1 MIAGRDLPLGKV
13 RIVTD
18 STADI
23 PEEIRQRLGISM
35 VPLKVLFGEETFLDA
50 VTIKSEGFYEK
61 LAQASALP
69 TTSQPSP
76 VEFSDVYQRLLEED
90 AEAPIISLH
99 LSAALSGTYQSAFIA
114 QSMLE
119 EEADLTI
126 LDSKSA
132 SYGFGMRVVKAA
144 EMAQAGESKERI
156 IEEIERL
163 ANGTELYFLVD
174 TLEYLQKGGRIGKAS
189 ALIGS
194 ILNIKPILSLDPD
207 GVVLAVDK
215 VRGTKKAMARIVE
228 LLKKTYGD
236 EPVGM
241 TMAYSLHKETAGEL
255 YELLKSQFN
264 VQAVSWTTIG
274 AVIGTHT
281 GPGTSAVFMY
291 RM

>member
-1 MIAGRDLPLGKV
+1 MGKV

-23 PEEIRQRLGISM
+23 PDEVKERLGISI
-35 VPLKVLFGEETFLDA
+35 VPLKVIFGEETFLDA
-50 VTIKSEGFYEK
+50 VTIKSEQFYEK
-61 LAQASALP
+61 LAQSSVLP

-76 VEFSDVYQRLLEED
+76 LEFSEVYGRLLAED
-90 AEAPIISLH
+90 ADSPIISLH
-99 LSAALSGTYQSAFIA
+99 LSAALSGTFQSAVIA
-114 QSMLE
+114 HSMLE
-119 EEADLTI
+119 EESDITI
-126 LDSKSA
+126 LDSRSA

-156 IEEIERL
+156 IEAIEQLERD
-163 ANGTELYFLVD
+163 TKLYFLVD

-194 ILNIKPILSLDPD
+194 ILNIKPILSLEPE
-207 GVVLAVDK
+207 GIVYAVDK
-215 VRGTKKAMARIVE
+215 VRGSKKAMARIIE
-228 LLKKTYGD
+228 LLKQTYGD

-241 TMAYSLHKETAGEL
+241 TMAYSFRKDTAEEL
-255 YELLKSQFN
+255 CELLKSQFN
-264 VQAVSWTTIG
+264 VRAINWTTIG

-281 GPGTSAVFMY
+281 GPGASAVFMY

>member
-1 MIAGRDLPLGKV
+1 MGKV

-23 PEEIRQRLGISM
+23 PDEVKERLGISI
-35 VPLKVLFGEETFLDA
+35 VPLKVIFGEETFLDA
-50 VTIKSEGFYEK
+50 VTIKSEQFYEK
-61 LAQASALP
+61 LAQSSVLP

-76 VEFSDVYQRLLEED
+76 LEFSEVYGRLLAED
-90 AEAPIISLH
+90 ADSPIISLH
-99 LSAALSGTYQSAFIA
+99 LSAALSGTFQSAVIA
-114 QSMLE
+114 HSMLE
-119 EEADLTI
+119 EESDITI
-126 LDSKSA
+126 LDSRSA

-156 IEEIERL
+156 IEAIEQLERD
-163 ANGTELYFLVD
+163 TKLYFLVD

-194 ILNIKPILSLDPD
+194 ILNIKPILSLEPE
-207 GVVLAVDK
+207 GIVYAVDK
-215 VRGTKKAMARIVE
+215 VRGSKKAMARIIE
-228 LLKKTYGD
+228 LLKQTYGD

-241 TMAYSLHKETAGEL
+241 TMAYSFRKDTAEEL
-255 YELLKSQFN
+255 CELLKSQFN
-264 VQAVSWTTIG
+264 VRSINWTTIG

-281 GPGTSAVFMY
+281 GPGASAVFMY

>member
-1 MIAGRDLPLGKV
+1 VGKV

-23 PEEIRQRLGISM
+23 PDEVRERLGINI
-35 VPLKVLFGEETFLDA
+35 VPLKVHFGEETFLDA
-50 VTIKSEGFYEK
+50 VTINSEQFYEK
-61 LAQASALP
+61 LAQSSAPP

-76 VEFSDVYQRLLEED
+76 IEFSDVYQRLLAED
-90 AEAPIISLH
+90 ADSPIISLH
-99 LSAALSGTYQSAFIA
+99 VSAALSGTYQSAKIA
-114 QSMLE
+114 YSMLE
-119 EEADLTI
+119 NEADITI
-126 LDSKSA
+126 MDSRSA
-132 SYGFGMRVVKAA
+132 SYGFGMRVVMAA

-163 ANGTELYFLVD
+163 ERNTNLYFLVD

-194 ILNIKPILSLDPD
+194 ILNIKPILSLDQD
-207 GVVLAVDK
+207 GVVAAVDK
-215 VRGTKKAMARIVE
+215 VRGSKKAMTRIVE
-228 LLKKTYGD
+228 LLKESYGD
-236 EPVGM
+236 EPVGI
-241 TMAYSLHKETAGEL
+241 TMAYSFRKDTAEEL
-255 YELLKSQFN
+255 YELLKSRFN
-264 VQAVSWTTIG
+264 VRAVGWTTIG